1 MEIKAVDSYYLNPS
15 SSVYNYATQKNPADE
30 NKVSEV
36 DNNNPVEEVTRSSE
50 SLLIDVSV

>member
-15 SSVYNYATQKNPADE
+15 SSVYNYATQKTPADE